1 MTLFADMTV
10 QLDLLPPFF
19 SRGEGEGFVNAGH
32 NLLLSVSPRDNS
44 IGVFAGTV
52 RSSHYV

>member
-1 MTLFADMTV
+1 MAV
-10 QLDLLPPFF
+10 QLDLLPPFIE
-19 SRGEGEGFVNAGH
+19 RGEGKEFVKAGH

-52 RSSHYV
+52 RKPHDA

>member
-1 MTLFADMTV
+1 MTV
-10 QLDLLPPFF
+10 HLDLLPSFF
-19 SRGEGEGFVNAGH
+19 SRGDGEEFVKAGH

-52 RSSHYV
+52 RNPHYA

>member
-1 MTLFADMTV
+1 MAV
-10 QLDLLPPFF
+10 HLDLLPPFIL
-19 SRGEGEGFVNAGH
+19 RGEGEEFAKAGH

-52 RSSHYV
+52 RNLQYA

>member
-1 MTLFADMTV
+1 MTV
-10 QLDLLPPFF
+10 SLDLLPPFI
-19 SRGEGEGFVNAGH
+19 SSGEGKEFVEAGH

-52 RSSHYV
+52 RNPHAPTTRKV